1 MNVSS
6 ARRRR
11 LSARLSTALWL
22 AVSAMVA
29 ICSLSVADSSG
40 SATPNVPCGVD
51 AVVGS
56 LHILDKPVDQT
67 AVGDLSTFY
76 QSPKSMSLL
85 DVSQV
90 LQTLAGCK
98 AKAWELSYTELQS
111 LDQPFVVHLTGSG
124 CSECPG
130 GGHVIAVERLAGEWA
145 IQDGVAGASLQS
157 SRLLQD
163 SFGGHAVLF
172 SAPFTGSSVGP
183 RLTVDSYVSD
193 LGPVSAGQRHPCRI
207 TIRNAGTEP
216 LTGLK
221 VECDPGLS
229 CLEAPAQLTPGEAG
243 EIALALH
250 PAHRLDMPFDT
261 RTYFLRIRSN
271 DAVRPRTS
279 AALRCTSVDSVV
291 TQSPIVYFPRVRPG
305 NSATRTVTVECRPP
319 VELLGATGATPAV
332 SAEVR
337 ETGRSVSG
345 IRYAVEI
352 TARGDGLSP
361 GLVEVPVRLTL
372 KGADSAGAELTARL
386 RVSSPS
392 E

>member
-11 LSARLSTALWL
+11 LRARLSTALWL
-22 AVSAMVA
+22 TLLTMIAVCSPSAA
-29 ICSLSVADSSG
+29 ADGAAGPS
-40 SATPNVPCGVD
+40 VPCGVD

-193 LGPVSAGQRHPCRI
+193 LGPVSAGQRQPCRI

-221 VECDPGLS
+221 VECDSGLS
-229 CLEAPAQLTPGEAG
+229 CLK
-243 EIALALH
+243 
-250 PAHRLDMPFDT
+250 
-261 RTYFLRIRSN
+261 
-271 DAVRPRTS
+271 RPRSLPQGKPGRSRSRCTRRIGSTCPSTRGLTS
-279 AALRCTSVDSVV
+279 FVSARTMPLGRALR
-291 TQSPIVYFPRVRPG
+291 RP
-305 NSATRTVTVECRPP
+305 
-319 VELLGATGATPAV
+319 
-332 SAEVR
+332 
-337 ETGRSVSG
+337 
-345 IRYAVEI
+345 
-352 TARGDGLSP
+352 
-361 GLVEVPVRLTL
+361 
-372 KGADSAGAELTARL
+372 
-386 RVSSPS
+386 
-392 E
+392 